1 MEMGQGTGALSLS
14 PWMTKAII
22 RSGDPI
28 PWTGN
33 NVETNLLISVE
44 LVLSYAGTKF

>member
-1 MEMGQGTGALSLS
+1 MELGPGTGALSLS

-33 NVETNLLISVE
+33 NVETGFTNINRTVTILRR
-44 LVLSYAGTKF
+44 